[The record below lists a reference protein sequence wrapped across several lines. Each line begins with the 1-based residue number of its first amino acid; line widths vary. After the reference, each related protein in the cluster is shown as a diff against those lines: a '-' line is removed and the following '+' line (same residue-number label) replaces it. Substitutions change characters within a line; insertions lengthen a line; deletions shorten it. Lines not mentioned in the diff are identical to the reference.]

1 MRLLAVLVCLSVL
14 FLSSLYYSGNAASP
28 LHLANAQ
35 LPPSSYHPFQLSY
48 SLDGKNYPLTGNA
61 TEGISVKS
69 FALTPNASM
78 EVSLDSTGKDVGEIV
93 LMLPNSMISNI
104 TSVKATAPGVSED
117 AQIRQ
122 AFANSTHFAL
132 QIAVPQGTQN
142 VVIAA
147 AHVAPE
153 FQFATPLMA
162 LSVAGTTV
170 AWILIRRKGNAN
182 SLQ

>member
-1 MRLLAVLVCLSVL
+1 MRLLAVLVCLSTL
-14 FLSSLYYSGNAASP
+14 FLSSLCCSGSAISP
-28 LHLANAQ
+28 LHIADAQ
-35 LPPSSYHPFQLSY
+35 LPSFSYHPFHLSY
-48 SLDGKNYPLTGNA
+48 SLDGKDYFLTGNA
-61 TEGISVKS
+61 TEGINVKS

-78 EVSLDSTGKDVGEIV
+78 EVHLDSAGSDVGEIV
-93 LMLPNSMISNI
+93 LMLPNSMINNI

-122 AFANSTHFAL
+122 AFANSTHYAL
-132 QIAVPQGTQN
+132 QIAVPRGTQD

-153 FQFATPLMA
+153 FQFAGLLAA
-162 LSVAGTTV
+162 LSFASMTAVLA
-170 AWILIRRKGNAN
+170 LKRKGNAN